1 MIGFLIATATTVVV
15 AYLIFHR
22 YHPQTVLIFSG
33 LFMLLCAIPLSMK
46 PLMDEDQTTG
56 SAFLDVFDQ
65 ITQTF
70 GNLGAKLGLIIMAV
84 GGFSLVMDRVGASS
98 ALVAI
103 ATKPLQKINKPYVV
117 LASTYILA
125 QTLCLII
132 PSAAGLAM
140 LLMVTVYPLLRSLGI
155 SKLSATGVIATGS
168 CLDLGPA
175 SSNANMAAQ
184 TSGMTVQ
191 EYFIQYQLPVALVVV
206 ASVFILHYFVQQYF
220 DRKAGTTPDKA
231 DWDEI
236 KAELAGIK
244 RSSGGKSALAQR
256 AAKGGSD
263 TAAKTK
269 ADIKEAERV
278 DKPTPKAYALL
289 PFTPLVLLIVFSPFV
304 ITSIKMNVATAMI
317 ISGMLAVICEMIR
330 YRSFQRGADAFSV
343 FFEGMGRQFVN
354 IVTLIVGGQMFAAGL
369 TQLGFISFIIDGAER
384 FNMGAIPITIIMTL
398 VIFLSAVLMG
408 SGNAPWFAFSELIPD
423 IAKPLGVD
431 TVFLA
436 QPMELASGIGR
447 SMSPIA
453 GVVIAV
459 AGLGDVSPV
468 DLVKRTIP
476 VMIPAYVIMVTSSIV
491 WDYLLRALI

>member
-1 MIGFLIATATTVVV
+1 MGL
-15 AYLIFHR
+15 L
-22 YHPQTVLIFSG
+22 PQTR
-33 LFMLLCAIPLSMK
+33 CA
-46 PLMDEDQTTG
+46 
-56 SAFLDVFDQ
+56 
-65 ITQTF
+65 
-70 GNLGAKLGLIIMAV
+70 
-84 GGFSLVMDRVGASS
+84 
-98 ALVAI
+98 
-103 ATKPLQKINKPYVV
+103 
-117 LASTYILA
+117 
-125 QTLCLII
+125 
-132 PSAAGLAM
+132 
-140 LLMVTVYPLLRSLGI
+140 TVE
-155 SKLSATGVIATGS
+155 
-168 CLDLGPA
+168 
-175 SSNANMAAQ
+175 
-184 TSGMTVQ
+184 

-256 AAKGGSD
+256 AAK
-263 TAAKTK
+263 TK
-269 ADIKEAERV
+269 ADTKEAERV

-369 TQLGFISFIIDGAER
+369 TQLGFISFVIDGAER

-491 WDYLLRALI
+491 WDYLLRVLI

>member
-1 MIGFLIATATTVVV
+1 
-15 AYLIFHR
+15 
-22 YHPQTVLIFSG
+22 
-33 LFMLLCAIPLSMK
+33 
-46 PLMDEDQTTG
+46 
-56 SAFLDVFDQ
+56 
-65 ITQTF
+65 
-70 GNLGAKLGLIIMAV
+70 
-84 GGFSLVMDRVGASS
+84 
-98 ALVAI
+98 
-103 ATKPLQKINKPYVV
+103 
-117 LASTYILA
+117 
-125 QTLCLII
+125 
-132 PSAAGLAM
+132 
-140 LLMVTVYPLLRSLGI
+140 
-155 SKLSATGVIATGS
+155 
-168 CLDLGPA
+168 
-175 SSNANMAAQ
+175 
-184 TSGMTVQ
+184 
-191 EYFIQYQLPVALVVV
+191 
-206 ASVFILHYFVQQYF
+206 
-220 DRKAGTTPDKA
+220 
-231 DWDEI
+231 
-236 KAELAGIK
+236 
-244 RSSGGKSALAQR
+244 
-256 AAKGGSD
+256 
-263 TAAKTK
+263 
-269 ADIKEAERV
+269 
-278 DKPTPKAYALL
+278 
-289 PFTPLVLLIVFSPFV
+289 
-304 ITSIKMNVATAMI
+304 MNVATAMI

>member
-1 MIGFLIATATTVVV
+1 MLDHSIGSWPGDAADGDRLSA
-15 AYLIFHR
+15 
-22 YHPQTVLIFSG
+22 P
-33 LFMLLCAIPLSMK
+33 AIP
-46 PLMDEDQTTG
+46 
-56 SAFLDVFDQ
+56 
-65 ITQTF
+65 
-70 GNLGAKLGLIIMAV
+70 GNLETVCHGRHRDRQLSGPWPCFLKRQY
-84 GGFSLVMDRVGASS
+84 GGPDVRHDRPGIFYSV
-98 ALVAI
+98 
-103 ATKPLQKINKPYVV
+103 P
-117 LASTYILA
+117 
-125 QTLCLII
+125 
-132 PSAAGLAM
+132 AARRTGGRRIG
-140 LLMVTVYPLLRSLGI
+140 VHPPLLR
-155 SKLSATGVIATGS
+155 
-168 CLDLGPA
+168 
-175 SSNANMAAQ
+175 
-184 TSGMTVQ
+184 
-191 EYFIQYQLPVALVVV
+191 
-206 ASVFILHYFVQQYF
+206 QQYF